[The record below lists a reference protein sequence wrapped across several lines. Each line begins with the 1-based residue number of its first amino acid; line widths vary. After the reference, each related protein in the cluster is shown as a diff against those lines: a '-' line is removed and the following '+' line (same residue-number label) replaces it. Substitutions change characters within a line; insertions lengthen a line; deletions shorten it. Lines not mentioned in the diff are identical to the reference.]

1 MDEGGHQAHLA
12 QPESFLVPGVF
23 FGRGEEFEENFRAT
37 LAHILSRLFI
47 VNINKIDS
55 KNYYILIN

>member
-1 MDEGGHQAHLA
+1 MDEGGHEAHLA

-47 VNINKIDS
+47 VNIIKI
-55 KNYYILIN
+55 

>member
-23 FGRGEEFEENFRAT
+23 FVGREEFEENFRAT
-37 LAHILSRLFI
+37 LAHILRRFI
-47 VNINKIDS
+47 VNIIKIDS